1 MNPKNLID
9 SYFNN
14 LLIHERKYM
23 MKRTFVSTTIAL
35 LLLIVLTSATFAT
48 AAGERQLL
56 LKGSLQAT
64 ETHLVTPPTT
74 MFIDATGAGN
84 ATQLGMF
91 TMGFQ
96 AEVFLPTLFAASESA
111 TLVAADGAQLFAEGS
126 GQGTPTGTPGIVSIV
141 ETYTITG
148 GTGRFAGA
156 TGNFT
161 VQRLIDRATLA
172 SSGTISGTIVL
183 P

>member
-1 MNPKNLID
+1 
-9 SYFNN
+9 
-14 LLIHERKYM
+14 
-23 MKRTFVSTTIAL
+23 MKKIVGSTAIAL
-35 LLLIVLTSATFAT
+35 ILLIVLASTTFAS

-64 ETHLVTPPTT
+64 ETHLVTPPT
-74 MFIDATGAGN
+74 MFIDATGSGN
-84 ATQLGMF
+84 ATQLGVY
-91 TMGFQ
+91 TMSFQ
-96 AEVFLPTLFAASESA
+96 AEVYLPTLFAAFETA
-111 TLVAADGAQLFAEGS
+111 TLVAADGAQIFAEGS

-156 TGNFT
+156 TGNLT
-161 VQRLIDRATLA
+161 VERLIDRATLI
-172 SSGTISGTIVL
+172 SSGSITGTIVL

>member
-1 MNPKNLID
+1 
-9 SYFNN
+9 
-14 LLIHERKYM
+14 
-23 MKRTFVSTTIAL
+23 MKKIFVSTAIVL
-35 LLLIVLTSATFAT
+35 LLLIVLASTTFAAP

-64 ETHLVTPPTT
+64 ETHLVTPPT
-74 MFIDATGAGN
+74 MFVDATGSGK
-84 ATQLGMF
+84 ATQLGTF
-91 TMGFQ
+91 TISFQ

-111 TLVAADGAQLFAEGS
+111 TLVAADGANIFAEGF
-126 GQGTPTGTPGIVSIV
+126 GQGTMTETPGIVSIV

-148 GTGRFAGA
+148 GTGRFADA

-161 VQRLIDRATLA
+161 IQRLIDRATLA
-172 SSGTISGTIVL
+172 SSGTISGTIML